1 MNEIVK
7 LSMLLEI
14 YKNLITE
21 KQRDVL
27 NLYYNEDMTLAEIAD
42 EFNISRQAVRDNIKN
57 GEKNLIKYEE
67 SLNILSKKLK
77 VFDILKDIEET
88 MKKKSFDENSKDIK
102 ELKKKLK
109 NLKQIMEE

>member
-27 NLYYNEDMTLAEIAD
+27 NLYYNEDMSLAEIAD
-42 EFNISRQAVRDNIKN
+42 EFEISRQAVRDNIKN
-57 GEKNLIKYEE
+57 GEKNLINYEE
-67 SLNILSKKLK
+67 KLK
-77 VFDILKDIEET
+77 VFD
-88 MKKKSFDENSKDIK
+88 KKTRMLEVLDNIDDENIDIK
-102 ELKKKLK
+102 SLKTKLNK
-109 NLKQIMEE
+109 IKRILEE

>member
-27 NLYYNEDMTLAEIAD
+27 NLYYNEDMSLAEIAE
-42 EFNISRQAVRDNIKN
+42 EFRISRQAVRDNIKN
-57 GEKNLIKYEE
+57 GEKNLINYEE
-67 SLNILSKKLK
+67 KLK
-77 VFDILKDIEET
+77 VFD
-88 MKKKSFDENSKDIK
+88 KKTRMLEVFNNIDDENIDIK
-102 ELKKKLK
+102 SLKKKLNK
-109 NLKQIMEE
+109 IKRILEE

>member
-27 NLYYNEDMTLAEIAD
+27 NLYYNEDMSLAEIAD
-42 EFNISRQAVRDNIKN
+42 EFGISRQAVRDNIKN
-57 GEKNLIKYEE
+57 GEKNLINYEE
-67 SLNILSKKLK
+67 KLK
-77 VFDILKDIEET
+77 VFD
-88 MKKKSFDENSKDIK
+88 KKTRMLEVLDNIDDENIDIK
-102 ELKKKLK
+102 SLKTKLNK
-109 NLKQIMEE
+109 IKRILEE